1 MRFLSPPVHA
11 VLDYVVVAVF
21 ALAPLVLPLSEIP
34 AALCWVVS
42 AGQLLLS
49 LLTAYAGGVAT
60 VLSFPTHGVI
70 ELLVG
75 VAALVAPWALG
86 FDGEPLARN
95 FYLASGLVLGATW
108 LVTDYE
114 AAEHPPELKERRV

>member
-1 MRFLSPPVHA
+1 MRFLSPQVHA
-11 VLDYVVVAVF
+11 VLDYVVVAAF
-21 ALAPLVLPLSEIP
+21 ALAPLVLPIGEIP

-49 LLTAYAGGVAT
+49 LLTAYPGGVVTAI
-60 VLSFPTHGVI
+60 SFSTHGIV
-70 ELLVG
+70 ELLLSI
-75 VAALVAPWALG
+75 ALLVAPWALG

-95 FYLASGLVLGATW
+95 VYLGSGLVLSAMW

-114 AAEHPPELKERRV
+114 AAEHPPELRERRV